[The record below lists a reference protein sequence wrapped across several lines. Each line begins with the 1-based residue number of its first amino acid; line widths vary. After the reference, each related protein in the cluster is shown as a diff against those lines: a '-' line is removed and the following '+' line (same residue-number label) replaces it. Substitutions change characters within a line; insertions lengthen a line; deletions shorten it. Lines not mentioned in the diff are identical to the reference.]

1 MSDEISSPDQIP
13 DRDPDR
19 DPDRGPD
26 RDGNVPSRVETILA
40 AQLHVTD
47 VVRQNGSLHR
57 VTSLRMQGAPPE
69 VCVELS
75 GLAERLHYQPT
86 AQVSVLRR
94 RAS

>member
-1 MSDEISSPDQIP
+1 MNEEIPGPDHLS
-13 DRDPDR
+13 
-19 DPDRGPD
+19 D
-26 RDGNVPSRVETILA
+26 RDGLPSGVETILA

-57 VTSLRMQGAPPE
+57 VTSLRLQGAPPE

-75 GLAERLHYQPT
+75 GVAERLHYRPS
-86 AQVSVLRR
+86 APVSVLRR